1 MTFTTMLRAMAGA
14 GALAIAIVPL
24 GAQAPNPG
32 AAGAVANVDAIRH
45 AIATAVVARVGTGA
59 DVDVQLASAI
69 APTWHGDLTSVA
81 IDPAAR
87 LGAPVFATFLAG
99 PSASLRVSATVRIVA
114 DYVRASHAIP
124 AGQVIAAGD
133 ITPVR
138 DVVPA
143 MPLRH
148 LPTAGEVIG
157 AKSIRRMAAGDILQ
171 AGFVV
176 IAPVVTIGEPV
187 TAIAR
192 IGDLEVA
199 ARFIAADNGR
209 IGDLIRIVNPDTKR
223 SLRARVVKAGTV
235 EVFNER

>member
-1 MTFTTMLRAMAGA
+1 VGA
-14 GALAIAIVPL
+14 GALVMATLPVA
-24 GAQAPNPG
+24 AQAPAPVSG
-32 AAGAVANVDAIRH
+32 SAAPVVGTPEAVRQ
-45 AIATAVVARVGTGA
+45 AIATAVLARVGAGA
-59 DVDVQLASAI
+59 EVGVELTSAI

-87 LGAPVFATFLAG
+87 LGAPIFATFLAG

-114 DYVRASHAIP
+114 DYVRASHALP
-124 AGQVIAAGD
+124 AGQLIAAGD

-157 AKSIRRMAAGDILQ
+157 AKTIRRMAAGDILQ
-171 AGFVV
+171 AGFVLT
-176 IAPVVTIGEPV
+176 APVVTMGEPV